1 MSYYF
6 QKNYLDAANEIRL
19 LRNFGKGIIFLF
31 VILSIQLLPHSKNHG
46 DEAGGSADEVGNRFG
61 EKDTICSKSAYG
73 REPQRQRND
82 DDCFPQQGEEYSL
95 FCFSQCGKSRLSGEL
110 QRHHKDSKEI

>member
-6 QKNYLDAANEIRL
+6 QKNYPDAANEIES

-31 VILSIQLLPHSKNHG
+31 VILSIQLPPHGKNHRN
-46 DEAGGSADEVGNRFG
+46 EAGGSADKVGNRLG
-61 EKDTICSKSAYG
+61 EKDSICSKSAYS
-73 REPQRQRND
+73 RKSQCQWND
-82 DDCFPQQGEEYSL
+82 DDCLSQQGEEYSL
-95 FCFSQCGKSRLSGEL
+95 FCFPQCGKCGLSGKL